1 MIRNNSLS
9 PLIEGYLE
17 YLAQVAR
24 KAPGTVRDVRCT
36 LRRIEQA
43 IIILN
48 INKDLWKLSLK
59 DCLRWIEYER
69 ESERSSQ
76 CISKYI
82 SHLRGFLNYAWR
94 SGRTERNVLDGFNL
108 QDDNPRTAP
117 QVLTIEEA
125 RLLIESCSM
134 TTFPE
139 RQARMIILLLY
150 GCGLRTA
157 ELCQLNVQ
165 DINRQTKD
173 LFVSQGKGQRQRM
186 VPIPEGV
193 YTELMAY
200 LLDRGGKR
208 GPLFRTEIKRR
219 RITAKNV
226 CEVVRQATERAG
238 IEWKVTPKT
247 LRHSY
252 ATHLMD
258 RGVDLAIISSLM
270 GHRSPAETGV
280 YLHVLEGR
288 PRKAVN
294 ELDSK
299 NGRSKS

>member
-1 MIRNNSLS
+1 
-9 PLIEGYLE
+9 
-17 YLAQVAR
+17 
-24 KAPGTVRDVRCT
+24 
-36 LRRIEQA
+36 
-43 IIILN
+43 
-48 INKDLWKLSLK
+48 
-59 DCLRWIEYER
+59 
-69 ESERSSQ
+69 
-76 CISKYI
+76 
-82 SHLRGFLNYAWR
+82 
-94 SGRTERNVLDGFNL
+94 
-108 QDDNPRTAP
+108 
-117 QVLTIEEA
+117 
-125 RLLIESCSM
+125 
-134 TTFPE
+134 
-139 RQARMIILLLY
+139 
-150 GCGLRTA
+150 
-157 ELCQLNVQ
+157 
-165 DINRQTKD
+165 
-173 LFVSQGKGQRQRM
+173 M